1 MLQTVFVIIFVQRT
15 LSPTMYLFTT
25 KKHQDT
31 HAHNFTTQF
40 TELTYRFKDL
50 LQDCIIYNNE
60 PKWNQQTC
68 IMKSIIKGN
77 KEKTITISKI
87 LNLIYKFIRQRYL

>member
-1 MLQTVFVIIFVQRT
+1 MITNHASF
-15 LSPTMYLFTT
+15 YNK

-50 LQDCIIYNNE
+50 LPNCIIYNNE
-60 PKWNQQTC
+60 TK
-68 IMKSIIKGN
+68 
-77 KEKTITISKI
+77 
-87 LNLIYKFIRQRYL
+87 